1 MAEDPGNDV
10 ATDALIVSIS
20 DYPVAGGLLAPLP
33 GATRDSV
40 RVSRFIAANTTG
52 ITVEDVCWPPRAA
65 PPGQPPRPWNKFRLD
80 GAMRGYVNVGLQQM
94 QDRLFVYISGHARCT
109 VQDPAMPAVYCA
121 SHSRSV
127 PDLFAPAGW
136 VRLLTAAALYREYLF
151 FFDCCNDME
160 PGQVPQPPPL
170 ELKYRDDKPSVLVVA
185 ACAPNQQAVETDK
198 GGVFTDVLLEALSG
212 SAGGTGEDVTAR
224 EVVDYLKEWVPKRAE
239 ALEHGRVQTP
249 KEWFDPGMHADL
261 ADFKLFKR
269 PKVSVDVGPLLEG
282 RAAADV
288 EVLGSDLEPAGAL
301 VAGAGAAVQL
311 QDVYP
316 GKYLLRARSGDWRRL
331 VLVKTGVDDAGQVA
345 PVVEPV
351 QVA

>member
-1 MAEDPGNDV
+1 V

-20 DYPVAGGLLAPLP
+20 DYPVAGGLLPPLP
-33 GATRDSV
+33 GATRDSI
-40 RVSRFIAANTTG
+40 RVGRFIAANTTG
-52 ITVEDVCWPPRAA
+52 INVEDVCWPLRQEQ
-65 PPGQPPRPWNKFRLD
+65 PGQRPRPWNKFRLD
-80 GAMRGYVNVGLQQM
+80 GAMLSYVNVGLQQM

-121 SHSRSV
+121 SHSRNI

-136 VRLLTAAALYREYLF
+136 IRLLTAAALYREYLF

-170 ELKYRDDKPSVLVVA
+170 ELKYRADKPGVLVVA

-198 GGVFTDVLLEALSG
+198 AFTDVLLEALSDPR
-212 SAGGTGEDVTAR
+212 AAR
-224 EVVDYLKEWVPKRAE
+224 ARTSLSRRPPEGMGAE
-239 ALEHGRVQTP
+239 GPRRLHGWVQTP
-249 KEWFDPGMHADL
+249 MEWSQPGMHGDPRASSFCGRRCRWTST
-261 ADFKLFKR
+261 AAR
-269 PKVSVDVGPLLEG
+269 GRRGRRSV
-282 RAAADV
+282 
-288 EVLGSDLEPAGAL
+288 GSDLEPAGAL
-301 VAGAGAAVQL
+301 VAGAGGAVNL

-316 GKYLLRARSGDWRRL
+316 GKYVLRARSGDWRRL